1 MSDFIYIYLFIP
13 TTIDAAELD
22 KAIMD
27 ICPDNAMDLNNKKR
41 MLRWDAKKSKF
52 VKQTL
57 REAAEGQKKG
67 VKRMRT
73 EQGVVMSQKSN
84 VPQVRWWW

>member
-1 MSDFIYIYLFIP
+1 
-13 TTIDAAELD
+13 
-22 KAIMD
+22 MD

-67 VKRMRT
+67 VKRMRS
-73 EQGVVMSQKSN
+73 EQGIVLSQKSN
-84 VPQVRWWW
+84 IPQVIDSF